1 MTDIFPRHL
10 EWITAVFVLT
20 TVGLLL
26 AARIPLRYNIRNL
39 SVRWIPTTLTA
50 LAFTAVVALLTVML
64 AFVSGMVR
72 LTQMTGHPGNVLI
85 LDESAN
91 DESFSNIPATDVGD
105 LVNLPGLVREG
116 GRAWIS
122 METYLVVNQL
132 LPYARQGRPQRR
144 FLQMRGIEDVSMAA
158 LVHNLRLHPGG
169 RWFSPAGV
177 REITTPKGQKIT
189 AIEAVLGEGIARVM
203 AQDRSPEELA
213 QARSPDTLLPGDIFF
228 LGDRTW
234 IVCGLLQSAGTTFD
248 SEVWA
253 KRSLVA
259 SIFGKNTYTTV
270 VARTPNA
277 QKARQLCEFINTQYK
292 KAAIRARP
300 EREYF
305 ASLQETNRQLLVAIS
320 FVTIILAVGGVFG
333 VMNTM
338 FAAVAQRTAD
348 IGVLRILGFSRWQI
362 LGSFLLESLLIAMVG
377 GALGCALGSL
387 SHGWT
392 ATSIVSSGQG
402 GGKFVVLRLVVDA
415 GVLAAG
421 MTLALAM
428 GALGGLLPAWRAT
441 RLRPLE
447 ALG

>member
-1 MTDIFPRHL
+1 MTDIFLRNL
-10 EWITAVFVLT
+10 GWVTGILTLT

-26 AARIPLRYNIRNL
+26 VARIPLRYNIRNL
-39 SVRWIPTTLTA
+39 SLRWIPTTLTA
-50 LAFTAVVALLTVML
+50 LAFMAVIALLTVML

-91 DESFSNIPATDVGD
+91 DEAFSNIPATDVGD

-116 GRAWIS
+116 GRAWVS
-122 METYLVVNQL
+122 LETYLVVNQL
-132 LPYARQGRPQRR
+132 LPYARPGRPQRR
-144 FLQMRGIEDVSMAA
+144 FLQMRGIEDVQMAA
-158 LVHNLRLHPGG
+158 LVHELRLHPGG
-169 RWFSPAGV
+169 SWFSPAGV
-177 REITTPKGQKIT
+177 REIVGPKGQKIT
-189 AIEAVLGEGIARVM
+189 AIEAVLGEGIAREM

-213 QARSPDTLLPGDIFF
+213 QAKSPHTLLPGDIFF
-228 LGDRTW
+228 LADRTW
-234 IVCGLLQSAGTTFD
+234 VVCGLMQSAGTTFD

-259 SIFGKNTYTTV
+259 GIFGKNTYTTV
-270 VARTPNA
+270 VARTPDA
-277 QKARQLCEFINTQYK
+277 RVARQLCEYINTRYQ

-300 EREYF
+300 EKEYF
-305 ASLQETNRQLLVAIS
+305 SNLQETNRQLLVAIS
-320 FVTIILAVGGVFG
+320 FVTVIMAVGGIFG

-338 FAAVAQRTAD
+338 FAAVSQRTAD
-348 IGVLRILGFSRWQI
+348 IGVLRLLGFSRWQI
-362 LGSFLLESLLIAMVG
+362 LGSFLLESLLIALVG

-392 ATSIVSSGQG
+392 ATSIVSGSQG

-415 GVLAAG
+415 GTLAAG

-447 ALG
+447 ALQ

>member
-1 MTDIFPRHL
+1 MTEVFLHNL
-10 EWITAVFVLT
+10 GWITGVLVLLT
-20 TVGLLL
+20 AGLLL
-26 AARIPLRYNIRNL
+26 GARIPLRYNIRNL
-39 SVRWIPTTLTA
+39 RVRWIPTALTA
-50 LAFTAVVALLTVML
+50 LAFTAVIALLTVML

-91 DESFSNIPATDVGD
+91 DEAFSNIPASDVGD
-105 LVNLPGLVREG
+105 LVNLPGLFRQG
-116 GRAWIS
+116 GRPWVS

-132 LPYARQGRPQRR
+132 LPHARLGRPQRR
-144 FLQMRGIEDVSMAA
+144 FLQMRGVEDVQMAA
-158 LVHNLRLHPGG
+158 QVHDLRLHPGG
-169 RWFSPAGV
+169 SWFSSAGV
-177 REITTPKGQKIT
+177 REILGPKGQKIT
-189 AIEAVLGEGIARVM
+189 AIEAVLGEGIAREM

-213 QARSPDTLLPGDIFF
+213 QAKSPDTLLPGDIFF
-228 LGDRTW
+228 LGDRVW
-234 IVCGLLQSAGTTFD
+234 YVCGLLQSTGTTFD

-270 VARTPNA
+270 VVRTPDA
-277 QKARQLCEFINTQYK
+277 QKARQLCEFVNTQYK

-300 EREYF
+300 EKEYF
-305 ASLQETNRQLLVAIS
+305 SSLQETNRQLLVAIS
-320 FVTIILAVGGVFG
+320 FVTVVLAVGGVFG

-338 FAAVAQRTAD
+338 FAAVGQRTAD

-362 LGSFLLESLLIAMVG
+362 LGSFLLESLLIALVG
-377 GALGCALGSL
+377 GLLGCAVGSL
-387 SHGWT
+387 SHGWS

-402 GGKFVVLRLVVDA
+402 AGKFVVLRLVVDA
-415 GVLAAG
+415 GTLAAG